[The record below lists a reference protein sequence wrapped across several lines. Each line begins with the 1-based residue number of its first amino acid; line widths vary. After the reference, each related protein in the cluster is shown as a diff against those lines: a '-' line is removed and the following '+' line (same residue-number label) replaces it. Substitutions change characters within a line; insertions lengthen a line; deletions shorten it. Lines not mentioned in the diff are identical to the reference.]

1 MKCNRFVK
9 TLRTVVLCLCAM
21 TVSAAPNVSVRAEE
35 FKIEPPQNIKLTNDS
50 DYEQPDNYRF
60 RLRYGFDKGDD
71 LTALM
76 SLSDKERKE
85 KFGFESY
92 EAQIQIDWSL
102 DSDSDWKYVPLW
114 DKMRGESSEPVWEYY
129 KTDVALNNKKTDS
142 RQILFLY
149 NESLPQWYDEN
160 YGMSRWFSNL
170 TFTKTNNRGYIVD
183 YLDLNQHTIYTRSR
197 FIVRFFAAD
206 GTEEYVISDWSQIVG
221 IGKGIEETPGET
233 ENGGKVYDAYGPLE
247 TEINLAT
254 VSQWA
259 AADIESANENRIIP
273 SEFKDADMSKEISRL
288 DFAAAAVK
296 LYEKVYNIEAVPE
309 KENPFVDT
317 NDKNALKAKKLGIIQ
332 GVSENEFA
340 PNAMLTREEAAV
352 ILYRILGGKS
362 ALKSKDGIN
371 FADDS
376 EISDW
381 ARDAVYVMSANDII
395 RGRDDNMFCPKDRLT
410 YEECIVLDLRILNL
424 QSQN

>member
-1 MKCNRFVK
+1 MKRNRFVK

-21 TVSAAPNVSVRAEE
+21 IASAAPNVSVCAEE

-71 LTALM
+71 L
-76 SLSDKERKE
+76 LSIMNLSKTELKE
-85 KFGFESY
+85 KYGYESY

-102 DSDSDWKYVPLW
+102 NSDSDWKYNSLW
-114 DKMRGESSEPVWEYY
+114 DKMQGVSGEPVWEYY

-149 NESLPQWYDEN
+149 NESLPQWYDDN

-170 TFTKTNNRGYIVD
+170 TYTKTNNRGYIVD

-206 GTEEYVISDWSQIVG
+206 GAEEYVMSDWSQVVG

-233 ENGGKVYDAYGPLE
+233 ENGGKVYDAYGPLK
-247 TEINLAT
+247 TEINSAT

-288 DFAAAAVK
+288 DFAAAAVR

-332 GVSENEFA
+332 GVSESEFA

-352 ILYRILGGKS
+352 ILYRMLGEKS
-362 ALKSKDGIN
+362 ALENKDGIN

-381 ARDAVYVMSANDII
+381 ASAAVYVMSANDII
-395 RGRDDNMFCPKDRLT
+395 RGKDDNMFCPKDSLT

-424 QSQN
+424 RAES